1 MKLLIKGAL
10 AALLLTGAASPA
22 FAQSSTDTES
32 ATGSV
37 TIFRPIT
44 VTKNADLKFGNIVKP
59 SGGTG
64 TASVAADAG
73 GALTVGS
80 GVVDLASGDASSAAK
95 FTVAGEGGQA
105 FTLAVAD
112 NFVITNGTDN
122 ITVTTSQDVADGTQN
137 LSGALGAGADGT
149 KEVHVGGS
157 ISVPSAISTGLF
169 SGTFN
174 VTATYN

>member
-1 MKLLIKGAL
+1 MKLLVKSAL
-10 AALLLTGAASPA
+10 VALLLTGAASPA
-22 FAQSSTDTES
+22 FAQ
-32 ATGSV
+32 ATATTPANGSV

-44 VTKNADLKFGNIVKP
+44 VTKDADLKFGNIVKP
-59 SGGTG
+59 GSGSG
-64 TASVAADAG
+64 TASVAADSG
-73 GALTVGS
+73 GALTVGG

-137 LSGALGAGADGT
+137 LSGLLGDGADGE

-157 ISVPSAISTGLF
+157 ISVPSAISTGF
-169 SGTFN
+169 FTGSFN

>member
-1 MKLLIKGAL
+1 MKFLIKGAL
-10 AALLLTGAASPA
+10 AALLLSGIATSAS
-22 FAQSSTDTES
+22 AQATAS
-32 ATGSV
+32 ANANGSV

-59 SGGTG
+59 GAGSGS
-64 TASVAADAG
+64 ASVAADSG
-73 GALTVGS
+73 GALTVGG

-112 NFVITNGTDN
+112 SFSISNGTDS

-137 LSGALGAGADGT
+137 LSGSLGDGADGT

-157 ISVPSAISTGLF
+157 INVPSAISTGLF
-169 SGTFN
+169 TGSFS

>member
-10 AALLLTGAASPA
+10 AALLLTGAATSA
-22 FAQSSTDTES
+22 SAQ
-32 ATGSV
+32 ATATANANGSV

-59 SGGTG
+59 GAGSG
-64 TASVAADAG
+64 TAVVAADSG
-73 GALTVGS
+73 GALTVGG

-112 NFVITNGTDN
+112 SFVITNGTDN

-137 LSGALGAGADGT
+137 LSGLLGDGSDGT

-169 SGTFN
+169 TGSFS